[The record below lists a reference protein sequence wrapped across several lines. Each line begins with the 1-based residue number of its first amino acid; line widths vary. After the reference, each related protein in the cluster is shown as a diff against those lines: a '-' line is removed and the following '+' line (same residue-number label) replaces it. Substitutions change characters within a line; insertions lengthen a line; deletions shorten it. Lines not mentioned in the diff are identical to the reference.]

1 MSADAQAQQAAQAAA
16 RRADTIRALTE
27 ERRGYIAAG
36 KTDRVAAVD
45 AALATLTGKP
55 AGRSAP
61 RTSKAARP

>member
-1 MSADAQAQQAAQAAA
+1 MSADAQAQQAAEAAA

-27 ERRGYIAAG
+27 ERRGYVAAG

-45 AALATLTGKP
+45 VELARMSGKP

-61 RTSKAARP
+61 RTSKASKA